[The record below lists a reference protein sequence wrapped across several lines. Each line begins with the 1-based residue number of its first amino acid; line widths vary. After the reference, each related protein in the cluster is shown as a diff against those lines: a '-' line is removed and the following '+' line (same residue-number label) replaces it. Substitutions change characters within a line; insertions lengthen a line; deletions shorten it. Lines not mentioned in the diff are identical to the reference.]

1 MKNYYFIAAAALLTL
16 AACSKNEV
24 RPLSSDP
31 QEITFQTVVGG
42 VKTKAPTTSHTEFN
56 GSHKFYSYAY
66 FLQEG
71 AWDSADLE
79 NDAKSYISSSP
90 IEKNSEGIWKNKNT
104 TYYWPKQ
111 GTLTFFAW
119 TDDTDDPKIVDNAG
133 TLTCP
138 AKEGIKVENYDVK
151 DNKNKDLMVAE
162 VKKDQKSNANPGQ
175 YYTVGVPTL
184 FHHVLSNLAFKVKT
198 DKAYTDNEKFAL
210 KSITLKS
217 VMTKGNY
224 TQGSVTANSPENV
237 WSSWSEAEEMPL
249 VKNTDAVEFTIDGK
263 DNDIAITDYS
273 IVLPQKFNT
282 TTPVIEIVYNVTTN
296 YSGTP
301 VVETVTVEKPLS
313 DIYKDN
319 WVAGKKYILTL
330 TIGLDE
336 ILWDPAVEDWTE
348 QGYDI
353 TL

>member
-1 MKNYYFIAAAALLTL
+1 MMKNYHILAAAALLTL

-24 RPLSSDP
+24 RPASSDP

-42 VKTKAPTTSHTEFN
+42 VKTKAPTASQKEF
-56 GSHKFYSYAY
+56 SHKFYSYAY
-66 FLQEG
+66 FLQSG
-71 AWDSADLE
+71 SWDTADLE
-79 NDAKSYISSSP
+79 NDAKSYISSSL

-111 GTLTFFAW
+111 GNLTFFAW
-119 TDDTDDPKIVDNAG
+119 TDDTDTPEIVNNGG
-133 TLTCP
+133 TLTCT
-138 AKEGIKVENYDVK
+138 ATDGIKVVGYDAK
-151 DNKNKDLMVAE
+151 ANKNKDLMVAE
-162 VKKDQKSNANPGQ
+162 VKKDQKSNAVPSQ

-198 DKAYTDNEKFAL
+198 DKAYTDNEKFAM
-210 KSITLKS
+210 KSITLKN
-217 VMTKGNY
+217 VMTNGNY
-224 TQGSVTANSPENV
+224 TQGSVSANTPENV
-237 WSSWSEAEEMPL
+237 WSDWSVAEEMPL
-249 VKNTDAVEFTIDGK
+249 VNNTDAVEFTNDGQ
-263 DNDIAITDYS
+263 DNKITITDYS
-273 IVLPQKFNT
+273 IVLPQKFDS

-301 VVETVTVEKPLS
+301 VVETVTVKKPLK

-319 WVAGKKYILTL
+319 WIAGKKYTLTI

-336 ILWDPAVEDWTE
+336 IRWDPAVEDWTE